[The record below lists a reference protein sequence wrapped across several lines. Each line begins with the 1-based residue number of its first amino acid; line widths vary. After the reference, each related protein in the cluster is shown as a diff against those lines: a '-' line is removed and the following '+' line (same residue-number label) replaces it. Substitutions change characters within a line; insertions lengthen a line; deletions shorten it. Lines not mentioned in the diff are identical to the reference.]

1 MNANKILLGGI
12 VGGVA
17 SFLLGW
23 LVYGV
28 LFMDYMNA
36 NYNQCA
42 MKPMEEMVW
51 WALILSNFA
60 SGFLLAIIFSW
71 SNTRGLMAGAK
82 VAGIVAF
89 FMITSYD
96 LSFYSMSSMFSGLSV
111 VIVDIV
117 IGTVFTAHCRGID
130 RPGNGNGKER
140 GVIVS
145 FAYSFPA
152 DLGLQLPSLIMW
164 STTLICNYKL

>member
-51 WALILSNFA
+51 WALILSNLA

-71 SNTRGLMAGAK
+71 SNTRGWMAGAK

-117 IGTVFTAHCRGID
+117 IGTVFTAIVGALI
-130 RPGNGNGKER
+130 GLAMGMGKKE
-140 GVIVS
+140 
-145 FAYSFPA
+145 A
-152 DLGLQLPSLIMW
+152 
-164 STTLICNYKL
+164 

>member
-1 MNANKILLGGI
+1 MQMRNKSYWEESLG
-12 VGGVA
+12 VSA

-60 SGFLLAIIFSW
+60 SGFLLAIIFRLVKYPWLDGRGKSRRYRSLFYDYFLRSQFLFDEQYVQW
-71 SNTRGLMAGAK
+71 IERSN
-82 VAGIVAF
+82 
-89 FMITSYD
+89 
-96 LSFYSMSSMFSGLSV
+96 
-111 VIVDIV
+111 
-117 IGTVFTAHCRGID
+117 C
-130 RPGNGNGKER
+130 
-140 GVIVS
+140 
-145 FAYSFPA
+145 
-152 DLGLQLPSLIMW
+152 
-164 STTLICNYKL
+164 

>member
-1 MNANKILLGGI
+1 VKLKHYSMNTNKILLGGI

-28 LFMDYMNA
+28 LLSDFMTA

-51 WALILSNFA
+51 WAIILSNFA

-71 SNTRGLMAGAK
+71 TNTTGWLAGAK
-82 VAGIVAF
+82 IAGIVTFLMVASF
-89 FMITSYD
+89 D
-96 LSFYSMSSMFSGLSV
+96 LSMYSMSTMFGSVSV
-111 VIVDIV
+111 VFMDII
-117 IGTVFTAHCRGID
+117 IGTVFTAVIGAVI
-130 RPGNGNGKER
+130 GQVMGMGK
-140 GVIVS
+140 
-145 FAYSFPA
+145 
-152 DLGLQLPSLIMW
+152 
-164 STTLICNYKL
+164 K